1 MFVIYYLAVDNNWY
15 PIVRYDTLDECYLF
29 IMKHIVIYGH
39 SITRYKVKH
48 LDFEIIF
55 SKI

>member
-15 PIVRYDTLDECYLF
+15 PIVRYDTLDKCYLF

-39 SITRYKVKH
+39 SIIRYKVKH
-48 LDFEIIF
+48 LDFEIKF
-55 SKI
+55 YKN

>member
-1 MFVIYYLAVDNNWY
+1 MFVIYYLAVDNKWY

-55 SKI
+55 SKN